1 LSKERYFVDAV
12 VVDYHLD
19 QLVNNQQ
26 LSARKKLNEM
36 NMILSKYI
44 VVNIFNKISVTFE
57 PKHIPQLER
66 NLAERSVVKLPDV

>member
-1 LSKERYFVDAV
+1 VF
-12 VVDYHLD
+12 DYHLD

-57 PKHIPQLER
+57 TKHIPQLER